1 MKKIA
6 DFSTVSCFSIWLR
19 SKSHCT
25 HTEQVQS
32 NTGCSKCDVPLA
44 RNRFSVDGMNSFV
57 ILLIYPCVMNSDTG
71 VVKSS

>member
-6 DFSTVSCFSIWLR
+6 DFSTVSCFSIRLQ

-32 NTGCSKCDVPLA
+32 DTGCSKCDVPLA
-44 RNRFSVDGMNSFV
+44 RNRFSVDGMNSLSYF
-57 ILLIYPCVMNSDTG
+57 
-71 VVKSS
+71 